1 MMMNTNTDILGFESD
16 ALQRFTEARRQGQSL
31 PPEVESLFDSIGIWW
46 DEISQEY
53 FSMQQVY
60 TDSISDLLATHGPEP
75 EPEN

>member
-1 MMMNTNTDILGFESD
+1 MMTNTDILGLES
-16 ALQRFTEARRQGQSL
+16 ATLQRFTEARRQGQPL
-31 PPEVESLFDSIGIWW
+31 PPEVELLFDSLGIWW

-60 TDSISDLLATHGPEP
+60 TDSINELLATYGPEP

>member
-1 MMMNTNTDILGFESD
+1 MNTDTDILGFAAE
-16 ALQRFTEARRQGQSL
+16 ALQRFTDARRQGQSL

-60 TDSISDLLATHGPEP
+60 SDSISDLLATHGPEP

>member
-1 MMMNTNTDILGFESD
+1 MMTNTDILSFESD

-31 PPEVESLFDSIGIWW
+31 PPEVESLFDSLGIWW

-60 TDSISDLLATHGPEP
+60 SDSISELLETHGPEP

>member
-1 MMMNTNTDILGFESD
+1 MMTNTDILSFESD

-31 PPEVESLFDSIGIWW
+31 PPEVETLFDSLGIWW

-60 TDSISDLLATHGPEP
+60 ADSINDVLTTHGPQP